1 MECSNNTLFTNAKQM
16 IYGKLMALID
26 CVNVHT
32 TNMSMFCYNR
42 HVLTDKQNAL
52 MYSYL
57 LYTSHA
63 NSILTV
69 GSPVFN
75 ELVYVDENGEVS
87 LFVDQS
93 VKQDSSMQHLFLLDA
108 ITETCQNNCEVTLK
122 DETDSTKQ
130 YNCAELIDFF
140 SAYLGARKG
149 MTLDVRSFTQDHVFK
164 MIKDTS
170 LSANPELALSL

>member
-1 MECSNNTLFTNAKQM
+1 
-16 IYGKLMALID
+16 MALID

-32 TNMSMFCYNR
+32 SNMSAFCYDG
-42 HVLTDKQNAL
+42 HVLTEKQNTL

-75 ELVYVDENGEVS
+75 ELVYVDHDGEVS
-87 LFVDQS
+87 LFVDQT
-93 VKQDSSMQHLFLLDA
+93 VKQDSSMQHLFMLDA
-108 ITETCQNNCEVTLK
+108 ITETCQNNCQLTHQ
-122 DETDSTKQ
+122 DETDSTQQ
-130 YNCAELIDFF
+130 YNASELIDFF
-140 SAYLGARKG
+140 SAYLEARKG

-170 LSANPELALSL
+170 TNANPAIALSL